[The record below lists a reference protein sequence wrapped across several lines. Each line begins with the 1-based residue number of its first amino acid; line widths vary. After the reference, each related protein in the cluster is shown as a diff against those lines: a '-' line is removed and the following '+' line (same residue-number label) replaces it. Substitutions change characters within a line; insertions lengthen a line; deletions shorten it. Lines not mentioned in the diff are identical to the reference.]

1 MGMRSVIC
9 QIVWQIQRSMIRPL
23 CPARGGANMIKLI
36 WLTSIEQK
44 IHKTSVCTTTS
55 AALPIPN
62 AKYIPMYLPTSG
74 LKPSLSLTSAHF
86 LSQTLPPVHWSAS
99 KMHAKLL
106 VPRISHL
113 GKSCRRKIKFHATWL
128 EH

>member
-1 MGMRSVIC
+1 MK
-9 QIVWQIQRSMIRPL
+9 W
-23 CPARGGANMIKLI
+23 I

-86 LSQTLPPVHWSAS
+86 LSQTLPPVNWSAS
-99 KMHAKLL
+99 EMHAKL
-106 VPRISHL
+106 VVRRIPHL
-113 GKSCRRKIKFHATWL
+113 GIHAEEKQKFHVTWL
-128 EH
+128 EN